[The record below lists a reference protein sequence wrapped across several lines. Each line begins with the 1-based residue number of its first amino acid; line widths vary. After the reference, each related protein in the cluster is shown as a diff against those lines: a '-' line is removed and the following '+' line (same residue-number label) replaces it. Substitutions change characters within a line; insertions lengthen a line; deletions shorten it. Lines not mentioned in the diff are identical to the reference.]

1 MGRVVYTDQSGQEH
15 AVPIGPDNPIVA
27 VGRATDCTIRSNK
40 KSVSRNHAE
49 LRYDNGVCQ
58 VVDLD
63 SSNGTYIIVDGERQP
78 VETPR
83 PLSHNDEVWCGDFI
97 LYYYESDERHRGAA
111 PPVSDLE
118 PYDGEDA
125 RTKEDVRR
133 PQNVSPKSPQPADSG
148 EGTKKVNTLRGGHG
162 ANLDGAT
169 GPVDAQEGEVEELE
183 PEVIDEVDEDTY
195 EELERLREEKESI
208 EDLAS
213 RQAVELEE
221 YQQRIDELERQLEEN
236 GGSDEGQEVERLER
250 ELDQARDEIGE
261 LESELQFERNDNDKL
276 AEERDEAE
284 RRVEELE
291 DEVADLEA
299 KCDELRDEAGEVA
312 SLRGEIAERDRRIEE
327 LERENQRLEKRVAEL
342 EATESSGGGAIGDEQ
357 RGAIRRQ
364 VASLQ
369 SLVDALGRTDLEE
382 LSTVDRVRLQ
392 SEIREADP
400 DGMLEQLRELVG
412 TDDSSD
418 LEAE

>member
-15 AVPIGPDNPIVA
+15 AVPIGPDNPIVT

-49 LRYDNGVCQ
+49 LRYENGVCQ

-63 SSNGTYIIVDGERQP
+63 SSNGTYLIVDGERQP

-111 PPVSDLE
+111 PPVSELE
-118 PYDGEDA
+118 PYEGEDA
-125 RTKEDVRR
+125 RTREDVRR
-133 PQNVSPKSPQPADSG
+133 PQGGSPKAPQPADSG

-169 GPVDAQEGEVEELE
+169 GPMDAPASDVEELE
-183 PEVIDEVDEDTY
+183 PDVIDEVDEETY

-221 YQQRIDELERQLEEN
+221 YQQRIDELERQLEEA
-236 GGSDEGQEVERLER
+236 GDSGEAEEVERLER
-250 ELDQARDEIGE
+250 ELEEARGEIEE

-291 DEVADLEA
+291 DEVAELEA
-299 KCDELRDEAGEVA
+299 TCEELRDEAGEVE
-312 SLRGEIAERDRRIEE
+312 SLREELEERERRVEE
-327 LERENQRLEKRVAEL
+327 LERENQRLEERLDEL
-342 EATESSGGGAIGDEQ
+342 EATESRGGAIGDEQ
-357 RGAIRRQ
+357 RDAIRRQ

-369 SLVDALGRTDLEE
+369 SLVDALGRTDLEA

-392 SEIREADP
+392 SVMRETDP
-400 DGMLEQLRELVG
+400 DATLEQLAEVVG
-412 TDDSSD
+412 ADDSSD